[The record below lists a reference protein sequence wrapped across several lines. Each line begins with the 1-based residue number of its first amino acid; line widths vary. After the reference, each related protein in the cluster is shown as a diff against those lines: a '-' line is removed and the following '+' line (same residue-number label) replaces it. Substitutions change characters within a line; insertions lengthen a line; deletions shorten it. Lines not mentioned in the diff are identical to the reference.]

1 MDTRQT
7 KNVASI
13 DKKSSRSFHGDLLLS
28 TEMILDP
35 GIVDRG
41 EVLVARDPPAREH
54 QQPAALPVQK
64 KPIGVFRPVNGT
76 HNRYT

>member
-1 MDTRQT
+1 M
-7 KNVASI
+7 SI
-13 DKKSSRSFHGDLLLS
+13 DKKSSRSFNGDLLLS

-54 QQPAALPVQK
+54 QQATLRSAAPAAGNPAAAA
-64 KPIGVFRPVNGT
+64 PAATDSSSAGSGWT
-76 HNRYT
+76 